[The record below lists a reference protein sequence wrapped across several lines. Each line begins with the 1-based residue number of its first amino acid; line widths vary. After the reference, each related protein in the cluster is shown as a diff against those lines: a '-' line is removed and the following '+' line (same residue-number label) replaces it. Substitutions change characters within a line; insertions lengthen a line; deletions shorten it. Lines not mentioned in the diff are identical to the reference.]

1 MDITRAAIENNRVT
15 TVTVLVI
22 LAAGLNAYQQMPRNE
37 DPGFII
43 RTAHVMTLFPGAS
56 PRRVELLVT
65 DKLEK
70 TIQEIPQL
78 DFIASTSKTGVSE
91 IFVNV
96 QERERKMRPIWDDL
110 RRKVERASRDL
121 PEGVIGPFVNDEFGD
136 VFGTI
141 LTLTG
146 EGFSYAELED
156 ISDQVRNVLLTIPE
170 VAKVEVQGVQEE
182 RIFVE
187 YNNARLAELG
197 ISAYQLMNLLE
208 SRNIVL
214 PGGDIS
220 TGRERIALEPSG
232 SFESI
237 EDLGRTII
245 SVAGRTEMIY
255 LEDLASIYRD
265 YVDPPKQRVRSSG
278 KPALALAISL
288 REGGNLIQL
297 GNEVEATISR
307 LQDLYPIGLEFDT
320 IAFQPRVVE
329 RKVKNFVSNLVQAVS
344 IVMLVM
350 LVTLGLR
357 TGLVVSSLIPS
368 TIVMSLL
375 VMSFLGI
382 GLDQMSLAA
391 LIIALGLLVDNAIV
405 VSESIMVRIA
415 TGIKPIEAAVESAN
429 ELRIPLLTSSL
440 TTAAAFLPIYL
451 AESSTGEYTAPLFK
465 VVSIALMCSWLLSL
479 TLIPMLCVYFLKV
492 KPAPQGER
500 QSSRF
505 YVVYRTLLLFSLR
518 HRILSILGVTLIFG
532 FSLQGFGL
540 IPNIF
545 FPAKDQTMFTAE
557 FDLPIGTP
565 IERTEAFVQQV
576 ERFIE
581 TELKAGPERPQ
592 GVTNWASFIGQG
604 PHRYTLTYTPK
615 QRSPEYAMMLLN
627 TTSYGI
633 IRDLIPR
640 LETYCLENFPDVKPT
655 VRSLLNGPPVED
667 PIEIRISGEDVDQ
680 VFAIV
685 DQVKARL
692 TAIQGTKNISD
703 NWGARTKKL
712 VVRIDQPR
720 AQRAGLNSQDVAVS
734 LQTVLSGFET
744 TDYREADKIIPV
756 TLRSVAADRQD
767 IGKLES
773 LNIFSQLTG
782 SSVPLKQVADI
793 DVTWEPAKYLRR
805 DRLATVTVSAALEPD
820 FTAVEIIN
828 QLDPWIEKEQL
839 DWPVGFD
846 YAYGGEIEASV
857 KANESVMA
865 KIPIGALIIVLL
877 LVGQFNSIRRPLI
890 ILSTIPLGLIGV
902 VFGLLVAKSHFGFMT
917 FLGVISLAGIVIN
930 NAIVLLDRINL
941 EIEQN
946 GLEPARA
953 VIESAQRRL
962 RPILLTT
969 CTTMGGM
976 VPLWMGGGP
985 MYEPMAIAII
995 FGLLFATL
1003 LTLGVVPIFYSVLF
1017 RVTFKTFRY

>member
-245 SVAGRTEMIY
+245 SVAGRSEMIY

-320 IAFQPRVVE
+320 IAFQPQVVE

-391 LIIALGLLVDNAIV
+391 LIIAL
-405 VSESIMVRIA
+405 
-415 TGIKPIEAAVESAN
+415 AA
-429 ELRIPLLTSSL
+429 RGG
-440 TTAAAFLPIYL
+440 
-451 AESSTGEYTAPLFK
+451 ST
-465 VVSIALMCSWLLSL
+465 
-479 TLIPMLCVYFLKV
+479 
-492 KPAPQGER
+492 
-500 QSSRF
+500 
-505 YVVYRTLLLFSLR
+505 
-518 HRILSILGVTLIFG
+518 
-532 FSLQGFGL
+532 
-540 IPNIF
+540 
-545 FPAKDQTMFTAE
+545 
-557 FDLPIGTP
+557 
-565 IERTEAFVQQV
+565 
-576 ERFIE
+576 
-581 TELKAGPERPQ
+581 
-592 GVTNWASFIGQG
+592 
-604 PHRYTLTYTPK
+604 
-615 QRSPEYAMMLLN
+615 
-627 TTSYGI
+627 
-633 IRDLIPR
+633 
-640 LETYCLENFPDVKPT
+640 
-655 VRSLLNGPPVED
+655 
-667 PIEIRISGEDVDQ
+667 
-680 VFAIV
+680 
-685 DQVKARL
+685 
-692 TAIQGTKNISD
+692 
-703 NWGARTKKL
+703 
-712 VVRIDQPR
+712 
-720 AQRAGLNSQDVAVS
+720 
-734 LQTVLSGFET
+734 
-744 TDYREADKIIPV
+744 
-756 TLRSVAADRQD
+756 
-767 IGKLES
+767 
-773 LNIFSQLTG
+773 
-782 SSVPLKQVADI
+782 
-793 DVTWEPAKYLRR
+793 
-805 DRLATVTVSAALEPD
+805 
-820 FTAVEIIN
+820 
-828 QLDPWIEKEQL
+828 
-839 DWPVGFD
+839 
-846 YAYGGEIEASV
+846 
-857 KANESVMA
+857 
-865 KIPIGALIIVLL
+865 
-877 LVGQFNSIRRPLI
+877 
-890 ILSTIPLGLIGV
+890 
-902 VFGLLVAKSHFGFMT
+902 
-917 FLGVISLAGIVIN
+917 
-930 NAIVLLDRINL
+930 
-941 EIEQN
+941 
-946 GLEPARA
+946 
-953 VIESAQRRL
+953 
-962 RPILLTT
+962 
-969 CTTMGGM
+969 
-976 VPLWMGGGP
+976 
-985 MYEPMAIAII
+985 
-995 FGLLFATL
+995 
-1003 LTLGVVPIFYSVLF
+1003 
-1017 RVTFKTFRY
+1017 

>member
-1 MDITRAAIENNRVT
+1 M
-15 TVTVLVI
+15 
-22 LAAGLNAYQQMPRNE
+22 
-37 DPGFII
+37 
-43 RTAHVMTLFPGAS
+43 
-56 PRRVELLVT
+56 
-65 DKLEK
+65 
-70 TIQEIPQL
+70 
-78 DFIASTSKTGVSE
+78 
-91 IFVNV
+91 
-96 QERERKMRPIWDDL
+96 
-110 RRKVERASRDL
+110 
-121 PEGVIGPFVNDEFGD
+121 
-136 VFGTI
+136 
-141 LTLTG
+141 
-146 EGFSYAELED
+146 
-156 ISDQVRNVLLTIPE
+156 
-170 VAKVEVQGVQEE
+170 
-182 RIFVE
+182 
-187 YNNARLAELG
+187 
-197 ISAYQLMNLLE
+197 
-208 SRNIVL
+208 
-214 PGGDIS
+214 
-220 TGRERIALEPSG
+220 
-232 SFESI
+232 
-237 EDLGRTII
+237 
-245 SVAGRTEMIY
+245 
-255 LEDLASIYRD
+255 
-265 YVDPPKQRVRSSG
+265 
-278 KPALALAISL
+278 
-288 REGGNLIQL
+288 
-297 GNEVEATISR
+297 
-307 LQDLYPIGLEFDT
+307 
-320 IAFQPRVVE
+320 
-329 RKVKNFVSNLVQAVS
+329 
-344 IVMLVM
+344 
-350 LVTLGLR
+350 
-357 TGLVVSSLIPS
+357 
-368 TIVMSLL
+368 
-375 VMSFLGI
+375 
-382 GLDQMSLAA
+382 
-391 LIIALGLLVDNAIV
+391 
-405 VSESIMVRIA
+405 
-415 TGIKPIEAAVESAN
+415 
-429 ELRIPLLTSSL
+429 
-440 TTAAAFLPIYL
+440 
-451 AESSTGEYTAPLFK
+451 
-465 VVSIALMCSWLLSL
+465 
-479 TLIPMLCVYFLKV
+479 
-492 KPAPQGER
+492 
-500 QSSRF
+500 
-505 YVVYRTLLLFSLR
+505 
-518 HRILSILGVTLIFG
+518 
-532 FSLQGFGL
+532 
-540 IPNIF
+540 
-545 FPAKDQTMFTAE
+545 
-557 FDLPIGTP
+557 
-565 IERTEAFVQQV
+565 
-576 ERFIE
+576 
-581 TELKAGPERPQ
+581 
-592 GVTNWASFIGQG
+592 
-604 PHRYTLTYTPK
+604 
-615 QRSPEYAMMLLN
+615 
-627 TTSYGI
+627 
-633 IRDLIPR
+633 
-640 LETYCLENFPDVKPT
+640 
-655 VRSLLNGPPVED
+655 
-667 PIEIRISGEDVDQ
+667 DQ

>member
-1 MDITRAAIENNRVT
+1 
-15 TVTVLVI
+15 
-22 LAAGLNAYQQMPRNE
+22 
-37 DPGFII
+37 
-43 RTAHVMTLFPGAS
+43 
-56 PRRVELLVT
+56 
-65 DKLEK
+65 
-70 TIQEIPQL
+70 
-78 DFIASTSKTGVSE
+78 
-91 IFVNV
+91 
-96 QERERKMRPIWDDL
+96 
-110 RRKVERASRDL
+110 
-121 PEGVIGPFVNDEFGD
+121 
-136 VFGTI
+136 
-141 LTLTG
+141 
-146 EGFSYAELED
+146 
-156 ISDQVRNVLLTIPE
+156 
-170 VAKVEVQGVQEE
+170 
-182 RIFVE
+182 
-187 YNNARLAELG
+187 
-197 ISAYQLMNLLE
+197 MNLLQ

-214 PGGDIS
+214 PGGHIN
-220 TGRERIALEPSG
+220 TGKERIALEPSG

-245 SVAGRTEMIY
+245 NVAGRSKIIY
-255 LEDLASIYRD
+255 LEDIASIYRD

-278 KPALALAISL
+278 KPALALAVSL

-297 GNEVEATISR
+297 GKQVEAEVSR

-329 RKVKNFVSNLVQAVS
+329 RKVEAFVSNLVQAVA

-368 TIVMSLL
+368 TIIMSLL

-405 VSESIMVRIA
+405 VSESIMVRMS

-429 ELRIPLLTSSL
+429 ELRVPLLISSL

-465 VVSIALMCSWLLSL
+465 VVSIALICSWLLAL

-492 KPAPQGER
+492 KHVPQEER
-500 QSSRF
+500 LNFRL
-505 YVVYRTLLLFSLR
+505 YVWYRSLLLLSLR
-518 HRILSILGVTLIFG
+518 HRILSLLCVVLIFG
-532 FSLQGFGL
+532 LALQGFGL

-545 FPAKDQTMFTAE
+545 FPPKDQAMFTAE

-565 IERTEAFVQQV
+565 IERTEAFVQRV
-576 ERFIE
+576 ESFIE
-581 TELKAGPERPQ
+581 AELKTGDERPQ

-604 PHRYTLTYTPK
+604 PQRYTLTYTPK

-627 TTSYGI
+627 TSSYGI
-633 IRDLIPR
+633 VHDLIPR
-640 LETYCLENFPDVKPT
+640 LETYCLESFPDVKPT
-655 VRSLLNGPPVED
+655 IRSLLNGPPVED

-685 DQVKARL
+685 DQVKPRL
-692 TAIQGTKNISD
+692 SAIPGTKNISD

-720 AQRAGLNSQDVAVS
+720 ARRAGLSSQDVAVS

-744 TDYREADKIIPV
+744 TDYREEDKIIPV

-782 SSVPLKQVADI
+782 SAVPLKQVADI

-805 DRLATVTVSAALEPD
+805 DRLATVTVSAALEPN
-820 FTAVEIIN
+820 FTAVEVIN
-828 QLDPWIEKEQL
+828 QLDPWLQEEQPN
-839 DWPVGFD
+839 WPVGFD
-846 YAYGGEIEASV
+846 YDYGGEIEASV
-857 KANESVMA
+857 KANTSVMA

-890 ILSTIPLGLIGV
+890 ILTTIPLGLIGV

-930 NAIVLLDRINL
+930 NTIVLLDRIKV
-941 EIEQN
+941 EIDDN
-946 GLEPARA
+946 GLDPARA

-976 VPLWMGGGP
+976 IPLWMGGGP

-1017 RVTFKTFRY
+1017 QLKFKTFRY

>member
-15 TVTVLVI
+15 AVTVLVI
-22 LAAGLNAYQQMPRNE
+22 LAAGMNVYQQMPRNE

-156 ISDQVRNVLLTIPE
+156 IADQVRNVFLTIPE
-170 VAKVEVQGVQEE
+170 VAKVEVQGIQEE

-187 YNNARLAELG
+187 YNNARLADLG

-214 PGGDIS
+214 PGGDIN

-245 SVAGRTEMIY
+245 NVAGRSELIY
-255 LEDLASIYRD
+255 LEDIASIYRD

-297 GNEVEATISR
+297 GKQVEAKVSH
-307 LQDLYPIGLEFDT
+307 LQDLYPIGLEFDA
-320 IAFQPRVVE
+320 IAFQPHVVE
-329 RKVKNFVSNLVQAVS
+329 RKVEAFVSNLVQAVA

-368 TIVMSLL
+368 TIIMSLL
-375 VMSFLGI
+375 VMSFFGI

-405 VSESIMVRIA
+405 VSESIMVRMS
-415 TGIKPIEAAVESAN
+415 TGIKPIEAAVESAH
-429 ELRIPLLTSSL
+429 ELRGPLLTSSL

-479 TLIPMLCVYFLKV
+479 TLIPMLCVFFLKV
-492 KPAPQGER
+492 KHVPQEER
-500 QSSRF
+500 QNFRL
-505 YVVYRTLLLFSLR
+505 YVWYRNVLLLSLR
-518 HRILSILGVTLIFG
+518 HRILSLLCVVLIFALT
-532 FSLQGFGL
+532 LQGFGL

-545 FPAKDQTMFTAE
+545 FPPKDQAMFTAE

-565 IERTEAFVQQV
+565 IERTEAFVQQL
-576 ERFIE
+576 ESFIE
-581 TELKAGPERPQ
+581 TELKTGPERPQ

-604 PHRYTLTYTPK
+604 PQRYTLTYTPK

-627 TTSYGI
+627 TTSYAI
-633 IRDLIPR
+633 VHDLIPR
-640 LETYCLENFPDVKPT
+640 LETYCLESFPDVKPT
-655 VRSLLNGPPVED
+655 IRSLLNGPPVED

-685 DQVKARL
+685 DQVKAHL

-720 AQRAGLNSQDVAVS
+720 ARRAGLNSQDVAVS

-744 TDYREADKIIPV
+744 TDYREEDKIIPV
-756 TLRSVAADRQD
+756 ILRSVAADRQD

-782 SSVPLKQVADI
+782 SAVPLKQVADI
-793 DVTWEPAKYLRR
+793 DVT
-805 DRLATVTVSAALEPD
+805 
-820 FTAVEIIN
+820 
-828 QLDPWIEKEQL
+828 
-839 DWPVGFD
+839 
-846 YAYGGEIEASV
+846 
-857 KANESVMA
+857 
-865 KIPIGALIIVLL
+865 
-877 LVGQFNSIRRPLI
+877 
-890 ILSTIPLGLIGV
+890 
-902 VFGLLVAKSHFGFMT
+902 
-917 FLGVISLAGIVIN
+917 
-930 NAIVLLDRINL
+930 
-941 EIEQN
+941 
-946 GLEPARA
+946 
-953 VIESAQRRL
+953 
-962 RPILLTT
+962 
-969 CTTMGGM
+969 
-976 VPLWMGGGP
+976 
-985 MYEPMAIAII
+985 
-995 FGLLFATL
+995 
-1003 LTLGVVPIFYSVLF
+1003 
-1017 RVTFKTFRY
+1017 

>member
-15 TVTVLVI
+15 AVTVLVI
-22 LAAGLNAYQQMPRNE
+22 LAAGMNAYQQMPRNE

-121 PEGVIGPFVNDEFGD
+121 PEGIIGPFVNDEFGD

-146 EGFSYAELED
+146 EGYSYAELED

-187 YNNARLAELG
+187 YNNARLADLG
-197 ISAYQLMNLLE
+197 LSAYQLMNLLE

-214 PGGDIS
+214 PGGAIN
-220 TGRERIALEPSG
+220 TGMERIALEPSG

-245 SVAGRTEMIY
+245 NVSGRTEMIY
-255 LEDLASIYRD
+255 LEDIASIYRD
-265 YVDPPKQRVRSSG
+265 YVDPPQQRVRSSG

-297 GNEVEATISR
+297 GKEVEAKVR
-307 LQDLYPIGLEFDT
+307 HLQDLYPIGLEFDT
-320 IAFQPRVVE
+320 IAFQPQVVE
-329 RKVKNFVSNLVQAVS
+329 QKVDAFISNLVQAVA

-405 VSESIMVRIA
+405 VSESIMVRMS
-415 TGIKPIEAAVESAN
+415 TGMKRIEAAVESAN
-429 ELRIPLLTSSL
+429 ELRVPLLTSSL

-451 AESSTGEYTAPLFK
+451 AESATGEYTAPLFK
-465 VVSIALMCSWLLSL
+465 VVSIALLCSWLLSL
-479 TLIPMLCVYFLKV
+479 TLIPMLCVFFLKV
-492 KPAPQGER
+492 EHVPEEER
-500 QSSRF
+500 LKFRL
-505 YVVYRTLLLFSLR
+505 YVWYRNVLLFSLR
-518 HRILSILGVTLIFG
+518 HRILSLLCVVLIFG
-532 FSLQGFGL
+532 LSLQGFGL
-540 IPNIF
+540 IPNVF
-545 FPAKDQTMFTAE
+545 FPPKDQAMFTAE

-565 IERTEAFVQQV
+565 IERTEAFVQRV
-576 ERFIE
+576 EGFIE
-581 TELKAGPERPQ
+581 TELKTGPERPQ
-592 GVTNWASFIGQG
+592 GVINWASFIGQG
-604 PHRYTLTYTPK
+604 PQRYTLTYTPK

-633 IRDLIPR
+633 IHDLIPR
-640 LETYCLENFPDVKPT
+640 LETYCLESFPDVKPT
-655 VRSLLNGPPVED
+655 IRSLLNGPPVED

-685 DQVKARL
+685 DQVKMQLA
-692 TAIQGTKNISD
+692 AIQGAKNISD

-720 AQRAGLNSQDVAVS
+720 ARRAGLNSQDVAVS

-744 TDYREADKIIPV
+744 TDYREDDKIIPI

-782 SSVPLKQVADI
+782 SAVPLKQVADI
-793 DVTWEPAKYLRR
+793 EVTWEPAKYLRR
-805 DRLATVTVSAALEPD
+805 DRLATVTVSAALKPD

-828 QLDPWIEKEQL
+828 QLDPWLRKEKT

-857 KANESVMA
+857 KANTSVMA
-865 KIPIGALIIVLL
+865 KVPIGALIIVLL

-890 ILSTIPLGLIGV
+890 ILTTIPLGLIGV
-902 VFGLLVAKSHFGFMT
+902 IFGLLIAKSHFGFMT
-917 FLGVISLAGIVIN
+917 FLGVISLSGIVIN
-930 NAIVLLDRINL
+930 NAIVLLDRIKV
-941 EIEQN
+941 EIERN
-946 GLEPARA
+946 GLDPARA

-969 CTTMGGM
+969 FTTIGGM
-976 VPLWMGGGP
+976 IPLWMGGGP

-1017 RVTFKTFRY
+1017 GVKFKNFRY

>member
-15 TVTVLVI
+15 AVTVLVI
-22 LAAGLNAYQQMPRNE
+22 LAAGMNAYQQMPRNE

-121 PEGVIGPFVNDEFGD
+121 PEGIIGPFVNDEFGD

-146 EGFSYAELED
+146 EGYSYAELED

-187 YNNARLAELG
+187 YNNARLADLG
-197 ISAYQLMNLLE
+197 LSAYQLMNLLE

-214 PGGDIS
+214 PGGAIN
-220 TGRERIALEPSG
+220 TGMERIALEPSG

-245 SVAGRTEMIY
+245 NVSGRTEMIY
-255 LEDLASIYRD
+255 LEDIASIYRD
-265 YVDPPKQRVRSSG
+265 YVDPPQQRVRSSG

-297 GNEVEATISR
+297 GKEVEAKVR
-307 LQDLYPIGLEFDT
+307 HLQDLYPIGLEFDT
-320 IAFQPRVVE
+320 IAFQPQVVE
-329 RKVKNFVSNLVQAVS
+329 QKVDAFISNLVQAVA

-405 VSESIMVRIA
+405 VSESIMVRMS
-415 TGIKPIEAAVESAN
+415 TGMKRIEAAVESAN
-429 ELRIPLLTSSL
+429 ELRVPLLTSSL

-451 AESSTGEYTAPLFK
+451 AESATGEYTAPLFK
-465 VVSIALMCSWLLSL
+465 VVSIALLCSWLLSL
-479 TLIPMLCVYFLKV
+479 TLIPMLCVFFLKV
-492 KPAPQGER
+492 EHVPEEER
-500 QSSRF
+500 LKFRL
-505 YVVYRTLLLFSLR
+505 YVWYRNVLLFSLR
-518 HRILSILGVTLIFG
+518 HRILSLLCVVLIFG
-532 FSLQGFGL
+532 LSLQGFGL
-540 IPNIF
+540 IPNVF
-545 FPAKDQTMFTAE
+545 FPPKDQAMFTAE

-565 IERTEAFVQQV
+565 IERTEAFVQRV
-576 ERFIE
+576 EGFIE
-581 TELKAGPERPQ
+581 TELKTGPERPQ
-592 GVTNWASFIGQG
+592 GVINWASFIGQG
-604 PHRYTLTYTPK
+604 PQRYTLTYTPK

-633 IRDLIPR
+633 IHDLIPR
-640 LETYCLENFPDVKPT
+640 LETYCLESFPDVKPT
-655 VRSLLNGPPVED
+655 IRSLLNGPPVED

-685 DQVKARL
+685 DQVKMQLA
-692 TAIQGTKNISD
+692 AIQGAKNISD

-720 AQRAGLNSQDVAVS
+720 ARRAGLNSQDVAVS

-744 TDYREADKIIPV
+744 TDYREDDKIIPI

-782 SSVPLKQVADI
+782 SAVPLKQVADI
-793 DVTWEPAKYLRR
+793 EVTWEPAKYLRR
-805 DRLATVTVSAALEPD
+805 DRLATVTV
-820 FTAVEIIN
+820 
-828 QLDPWIEKEQL
+828 
-839 DWPVGFD
+839 
-846 YAYGGEIEASV
+846 
-857 KANESVMA
+857 
-865 KIPIGALIIVLL
+865 
-877 LVGQFNSIRRPLI
+877 
-890 ILSTIPLGLIGV
+890 
-902 VFGLLVAKSHFGFMT
+902 
-917 FLGVISLAGIVIN
+917 
-930 NAIVLLDRINL
+930 
-941 EIEQN
+941 
-946 GLEPARA
+946 
-953 VIESAQRRL
+953 
-962 RPILLTT
+962 
-969 CTTMGGM
+969 
-976 VPLWMGGGP
+976 
-985 MYEPMAIAII
+985 
-995 FGLLFATL
+995 
-1003 LTLGVVPIFYSVLF
+1003 
-1017 RVTFKTFRY
+1017 

>member
-1 MDITRAAIENNRVT
+1 MDITRAAIESNRVT
-15 TVTVLVI
+15 AVTVLVI
-22 LAAGLNAYQQMPRNE
+22 LAAGMNAYQQMPRNE

-146 EGFSYAELED
+146 EGFTYAELED
-156 ISDQVRNVLLTIPE
+156 VSDQVRNVLLTIPE

-214 PGGDIS
+214 PGGDIN
-220 TGRERIALEPSG
+220 TGMERIALEPSG

-237 EDLGRTII
+237 EDLGRTIVNV
-245 SVAGRTEMIY
+245 SGRSGMIY
-255 LEDLASIYRD
+255 LEDIASIYRD

-278 KPALALAISL
+278 KPALALAVSL

-297 GNEVEATISR
+297 GKQVEAEVSR

-320 IAFQPRVVE
+320 IAFQPEVVE
-329 RKVKNFVSNLVQAVS
+329 RKVEDFVSNLVQAVA

-375 VMSFLGI
+375 VMSFFGI

-429 ELRIPLLTSSL
+429 ELRVPLLTSSL

-492 KPAPQGER
+492 KPVPQEER
-500 QSSRF
+500 LNFRL
-505 YVVYRTLLLFSLR
+505 YVAYRSLLLLSLR
-518 HRILSILGVTLIFG
+518 HRILSLLGVALIFG
-532 FSLQGFGL
+532 LTLQGFAL

-545 FPAKDQTMFTAE
+545 FPPKDQAMFTAE

-565 IERTEAFVQQV
+565 IERTEAFVQRI
-576 ERFIE
+576 ESFIE
-581 TELKAGPERPQ
+581 AELKTGPERPQ

-604 PHRYTLTYTPK
+604 PQRYTLTYTPK

-633 IRDLIPR
+633 VHDLIPR
-640 LETYCLENFPDVKPT
+640 LETYCLESFPDVKPT
-655 VRSLLNGPPVED
+655 IRSLLNGPPVED

-692 TAIQGTKNISD
+692 STIRGTKNISD
-703 NWGARTKKL
+703 NWGAQTKKL

-720 AQRAGLNSQDVAVS
+720 ARRAGLNSQDVAVS

-744 TDYREADKIIPV
+744 TDYREEDKIIPV

-782 SSVPLKQVADI
+782 SAVPLKQVADI

-805 DRLATVTVSAALEPD
+805 DRLATVTVSAALELD

-828 QLDPWIEKEQL
+828 QLDPWLREEKL

-846 YAYGGEIEASV
+846 FAYGGEIEASV

-865 KIPIGALIIVLL
+865 KVPIGALIIVLL

-890 ILSTIPLGLIGV
+890 ILTTIPLGLIGA

-930 NAIVLLDRINL
+930 NAIVLLDRIKV

-946 GLEPARA
+946 GLDPARA
-953 VIESAQRRL
+953 VIESA
-962 RPILLTT
+962 
-969 CTTMGGM
+969 
-976 VPLWMGGGP
+976 
-985 MYEPMAIAII
+985 
-995 FGLLFATL
+995 
-1003 LTLGVVPIFYSVLF
+1003 
-1017 RVTFKTFRY
+1017 

>member
-1 MDITRAAIENNRVT
+1 MDITRAAIESNRVT
-15 TVTVLVI
+15 AVTVLVI
-22 LAAGLNAYQQMPRNE
+22 LVAGMNAYQQMPRNE

-78 DFIASTSKTGVSE
+78 DFIAITSKTGVSE

-146 EGFSYAELED
+146 EGFTYAELED
-156 ISDQVRNVLLTIPE
+156 VSDQVRNVLLTIPE
-170 VAKVEVQGVQEE
+170 VAKVEVQGIQEE

-214 PGGDIS
+214 PGGDIN

-237 EDLGRTII
+237 DDLGRTIVNV
-245 SVAGRTEMIY
+245 SGRSEMIY
-255 LEDLASIYRD
+255 LEDIASIYRD

-288 REGGNLIQL
+288 RKGGNLIQL
-297 GNEVEATISR
+297 GEQVEAKVSR

-320 IAFQPRVVE
+320 IAFQPGVVE
-329 RKVKNFVSNLVQAVS
+329 RKVENFVSNLVQAVA

-429 ELRIPLLTSSL
+429 ELRVPLLTSSL

-492 KPAPQGER
+492 KPVPQEER
-500 QSSRF
+500 LNFRL
-505 YVVYRTLLLFSLR
+505 YVAYRSLLLLSLR
-518 HRILSILGVTLIFG
+518 HRILSLLGVALIFG
-532 FSLQGFGL
+532 LTLQGFAL

-545 FPAKDQTMFTAE
+545 FPPKDQAMFTAE

-565 IERTEAFVQQV
+565 IERTEAFVQRI
-576 ERFIE
+576 ESFIE

-604 PHRYTLTYTPK
+604 PPRYTLTYTPK

-627 TTSYGI
+627 TTSYGTVH
-633 IRDLIPR
+633 DLIPR
-640 LETYCLENFPDVKPT
+640 LETYCLESFPDVKPT
-655 VRSLLNGPPVED
+655 IRSLLNGPPVED

-692 TAIQGTKNISD
+692 SDIRGTKNISD
-703 NWGARTKKL
+703 NWGARSKKL

-720 AQRAGLNSQDVAVS
+720 ARRAGLNSQDVAVS

-744 TDYREADKIIPV
+744 TDYREEDKIIPV

-782 SSVPLKQVADI
+782 SAVPLKQVADI

-805 DRLATVTVSAALEPD
+805 DRLATVTVSAALELD

-828 QLDPWIEKEQL
+828 QLDPWLREQKV

-865 KIPIGALIIVLL
+865 KVPIGALIIVLL

-890 ILSTIPLGLIGV
+890 ILTTIPLGLIGV
-902 VFGLLVAKSHFGFMT
+902 VFGLLIAKSHFGFMT

-930 NAIVLLDRINL
+930 NAIVLLDRIKV

-946 GLEPARA
+946 GLDPARA
-953 VIESAQRRL
+953 VIESAQGRL

-976 VPLWMGGGP
+976 IPLWMGGGP

-1017 RVTFKTFRY
+1017 RVKFKKFRY

>member
-1 MDITRAAIENNRVT
+1 M
-15 TVTVLVI
+15 
-22 LAAGLNAYQQMPRNE
+22 
-37 DPGFII
+37 
-43 RTAHVMTLFPGAS
+43 
-56 PRRVELLVT
+56 
-65 DKLEK
+65 
-70 TIQEIPQL
+70 
-78 DFIASTSKTGVSE
+78 
-91 IFVNV
+91 
-96 QERERKMRPIWDDL
+96 
-110 RRKVERASRDL
+110 
-121 PEGVIGPFVNDEFGD
+121 NDEFGD

-146 EGFSYAELED
+146 EGYSYAELED

-187 YNNARLAELG
+187 YNNARLADLG
-197 ISAYQLMNLLE
+197 LSAYQLMNLLE

-214 PGGDIS
+214 PGGAIN
-220 TGRERIALEPSG
+220 TRMERIALEPSG

-245 SVAGRTEMIY
+245 NVSGRTEMIY
-255 LEDLASIYRD
+255 LEDIASIYRD
-265 YVDPPKQRVRSSG
+265 YVDPPQQRVRSSG

-297 GNEVEATISR
+297 GKEVEAKVR
-307 LQDLYPIGLEFDT
+307 HLQDLYPIGLEFDT
-320 IAFQPRVVE
+320 IAFQPQVVE
-329 RKVKNFVSNLVQAVS
+329 QKVDAFISNLVQAVA

-405 VSESIMVRIA
+405 VSESIMVRMS
-415 TGIKPIEAAVESAN
+415 TGMKRIEAAVESAN
-429 ELRIPLLTSSL
+429 ELRVPLLTSSL

-451 AESSTGEYTAPLFK
+451 AESATGEYTAPLFK
-465 VVSIALMCSWLLSL
+465 VVSIALLCSWLLSL
-479 TLIPMLCVYFLKV
+479 TLIPMLCVFFLKV
-492 KPAPQGER
+492 EHVPEEER
-500 QSSRF
+500 LKFRL
-505 YVVYRTLLLFSLR
+505 YVWYRNVLLFSLR
-518 HRILSILGVTLIFG
+518 HRILSLLCVVLIFG
-532 FSLQGFGL
+532 LSLQGFGL
-540 IPNIF
+540 IPNVF
-545 FPAKDQTMFTAE
+545 FPPKDQAMFTAE

-565 IERTEAFVQQV
+565 IERTEAFVQRV
-576 ERFIE
+576 EGFIE
-581 TELKAGPERPQ
+581 TELKTGPERPQ
-592 GVTNWASFIGQG
+592 GVINWASFIGQG
-604 PHRYTLTYTPK
+604 PQRYTLTYTPK

-633 IRDLIPR
+633 IHDLIPR
-640 LETYCLENFPDVKPT
+640 LETYCLESFPDVKPT
-655 VRSLLNGPPVED
+655 IRSLLNGPPVED

-685 DQVKARL
+685 DQVKMQLA
-692 TAIQGTKNISD
+692 AIQGAKNISD

-720 AQRAGLNSQDVAVS
+720 ARRAGLNSQDVAVS

-744 TDYREADKIIPV
+744 TDYREDDKIIPI

-782 SSVPLKQVADI
+782 SAVPLKQVADI
-793 DVTWEPAKYLRR
+793 EVTWEPAKYLRR
-805 DRLATVTVSAALEPD
+805 DRLATVTVSAALKPD

-828 QLDPWIEKEQL
+828 QLDPWLRKEKT

-857 KANESVMA
+857 KANTSVMA
-865 KIPIGALIIVLL
+865 KVPIGALIIVLL

-890 ILSTIPLGLIGV
+890 ILTTIPLGLIGV
-902 VFGLLVAKSHFGFMT
+902 IFGLLIAKSHFGFMT
-917 FLGVISLAGIVIN
+917 FLGVISLSGIVIN
-930 NAIVLLDRINL
+930 NAIVLLDRIKV
-941 EIEQN
+941 EIERN
-946 GLEPARA
+946 GLDPARA

-969 CTTMGGM
+969 FTTIGGM
-976 VPLWMGGGP
+976 IPLWMGGGP

-1017 RVTFKTFRY
+1017 GVRFKEFRY